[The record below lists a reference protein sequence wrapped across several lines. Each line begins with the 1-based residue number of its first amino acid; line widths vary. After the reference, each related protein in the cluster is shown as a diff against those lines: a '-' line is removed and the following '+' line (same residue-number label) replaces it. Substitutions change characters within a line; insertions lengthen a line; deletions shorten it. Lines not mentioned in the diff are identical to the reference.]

1 MKIKKLRENIL
12 GFVKKNFLTLYKV
25 IIIIGGYIKFFNKI
39 NRKKKYTKFSS
50 NLDKINDFEYQIT
63 SQNNEDGIINYIFDK
78 LKINKLNFIEIGF
91 DYYQNNS
98 LGILNKCNKGLFI
111 DGDNKKVI
119 ILRAV
124 LKLFYPKTEITVQ
137 NALVNIDNINKI
149 KEQNF
154 NDQEEI
160 DFLSIDVDGID
171 YYLLK
176 EINFKPKLICI
187 EYNFWFGKDLSCA
200 VPYKKNYALDSLSN
214 YVGASL
220 KALTELANSKG
231 YHLIAIDSAC
241 INAFFIRDDL
251 KHNFEIL
258 NLEKSFK
265 YPFKF
270 KKEFVAEI
278 KEKLLLKDLKYFNQ
292 IKWLR

>member
-1 MKIKKLRENIL
+1 MKIKKIRENIL
-12 GFVKKNFLTLYKV
+12 IFIEKNFFNLYK
-25 IIIIGGYIKFFNKI
+25 IIIIFGGFIRFFNKI
-39 NRKKKYTKFSS
+39 NNKKKYTKFSS

-63 SQNNEDGIINYIFDK
+63 SQNNEDGIINHIFDI
-78 LKINKLNFIEIGF
+78 LKIDKLNFMEVGF

-98 LGILNKCNKGLFI
+98 LAVLKRCNKGLFI
-111 DGDNKKVI
+111 DGDNKKAI
-119 ILRAV
+119 ILRNV
-124 LKLFYPKTEITVQ
+124 LKLFYPAKKITVQ
-137 NALVNIDNINKI
+137 NALVDIDNINQI

-154 NDQEEI
+154 NNQEEI

-200 VPYKKNYALDSLSN
+200 VPYKKNYSIDSLSN

-231 YHLIAIDSAC
+231 YHLIALDSAC

-265 YPFKF
+265 YPLKF
-270 KKEFVAEI
+270 DKEFIAEVR
-278 KEKLLLKDLKYFNQ
+278 EKLLLKDLKYFN
-292 IKWLR
+292 

>member
-12 GFVKKNFLTLYKV
+12 EFIKKNFFTLYKV
-25 IIIIGGYIKFFNKI
+25 IIVIGGCIKFFNKI

-50 NLDKINDFEYQIT
+50 NLDKINDFEYQVT
-63 SQNNEDGIINYIFDK
+63 SQNNEDGIINHIFDQ
-78 LKINKLNFIEIGF
+78 LKIDKLNIIEIGF

-98 LGILNKCNKGLFI
+98 LGILKKCNKALFV

-119 ILRAV
+119 ILKNV
-124 LKLFYPKTEITVQ
+124 LKLFYPKTKITVQ
-137 NALVNIDNINKI
+137 NALVDIDNINQI

-187 EYNFWFGKDLSCA
+187 EYNFWFGKDLCCA
-200 VPYKKNYALDSLSN
+200 EPYEKNYTLDSLSD

-220 KALTELANSKG
+220 KAITKLANSKG

-265 YPFKF
+265 YPFKLD
-270 KKEFVAEI
+270 KKLILEI
-278 KEKLLLKDLKYFNQ
+278 KEKLFLKDLKYFN
-292 IKWLR
+292 

>member
-1 MKIKKLRENIL
+1 MKIKKIRENIL
-12 GFVKKNFLTLYKV
+12 IFIEKNFFNLYK
-25 IIIIGGYIKFFNKI
+25 IIIIFGGFIRFFNKI
-39 NRKKKYTKFSS
+39 NSKKKYTKFSS

-63 SQNNEDGIINYIFDK
+63 SQNNEDGIINHIFDI
-78 LKINKLNFIEIGF
+78 LKIDKLNFMEIGF

-98 LGILNKCNKGLFI
+98 LAVLKRCNKGLFI
-111 DGDNKKVI
+111 DGDNKKTI
-119 ILRAV
+119 ILRNV
-124 LKLFYPKTEITVQ
+124 LKLFYPATKITVQ
-137 NALVNIDNINKI
+137 NALVDIDNINQI

-154 NDQEEI
+154 NNKEEI

-200 VPYKKNYALDSLSN
+200 VPYKKNYSLDSLSN

-231 YHLIAIDSAC
+231 YHLIALDSAC

-265 YPFKF
+265 YPLKF
-270 KKEFVAEI
+270 DKELITEI
-278 KEKLLLKDLKYFNQ
+278 KEKLLLKDLKYFN
-292 IKWLR
+292 

>member
-1 MKIKKLRENIL
+1 MKIKKIRENIL
-12 GFVKKNFLTLYKV
+12 IFIEKNFFNLYK
-25 IIIIGGYIKFFNKI
+25 IIIIFGGFIRFFNKI
-39 NRKKKYTKFSS
+39 NNKKKYTKFSS

-63 SQNNEDGIINYIFDK
+63 SQNNEDGIINHIFDI
-78 LKINKLNFIEIGF
+78 LKIDKLNFMEIGF

-98 LGILNKCNKGLFI
+98 LAVLKRCNKGLFI
-111 DGDNKKVI
+111 DGDNKKAI
-119 ILRAV
+119 ILRNV
-124 LKLFYPKTEITVQ
+124 LKLFYPAKKITVQ
-137 NALVNIDNINKI
+137 NALVDIDNINQI

-154 NDQEEI
+154 NNQEEI

-200 VPYKKNYALDSLSN
+200 VPYKKNYSIDSLSN

-231 YHLIAIDSAC
+231 YHLIALDSAC
-241 INAFFIRDDL
+241 VNAFFIRDDL

-265 YPFKF
+265 YPLKF
-270 KKEFVAEI
+270 DKEFIFEI
-278 KEKLLLKDLKYFNQ
+278 KEKLLSKNLKYF
-292 IKWLR
+292 

>member
-1 MKIKKLRENIL
+1 MKIKKIREKALEFI
-12 GFVKKNFLTLYKV
+12 KKNFFSLYKN
-25 IIIIGGYIKFFNKI
+25 IIIAGGCIRFFNKI
-39 NRKKKYTKFSS
+39 NQKKKYTKFSS
-50 NLDKINDFEYQIT
+50 NLDKINDFEYRIT
-63 SQNNEDGIINYIFDK
+63 SQNNEDGIINHIFDK
-78 LKINKLNFIEIGF
+78 LKIDKLNFIEIGF

-98 LGILNKCNKGLFI
+98 IAILKKSNKGLFV
-111 DGDNKKVI
+111 DSDQKKVI
-119 ILRAV
+119 ILKKILR
-124 LKLFYPKTEITVQ
+124 LFYPKTKVNVQ
-137 NALVNIDNINKI
+137 NALVDIDNINQI

-171 YYLLK
+171 YYLFK

-187 EYNFWFGKDLSCA
+187 EYNFWFGKDLNCA
-200 VPYKKNYALDSLSN
+200 LPYEKNYSLPSLSN

-231 YHLIAIDSAC
+231 YHLIALDSAC

-258 NLEKSFK
+258 KLEKSFK
-265 YPFKF
+265 YPYKF
-270 KKEFVAEI
+270 NREMIAEI
-278 KEKLLLKDLKYFNQ
+278 KKKLLSKNLKYFN
-292 IKWLR
+292 

>member
-12 GFVKKNFLTLYKV
+12 GFLKKNFLTLYKV
-25 IIIIGGYIKFFNKI
+25 IIIIGGCIKFFNKI
-39 NRKKKYTKFSS
+39 NCKKKYTKFSS

-111 DGDNKKVI
+111 DGDNKKAI
-119 ILRAV
+119 ILRNV
-124 LKLFYPKTEITVQ
+124 LKLFYPKTKITVQ
-137 NALVNIDNINKI
+137 NALVDIDNINKI
-149 KEQNF
+149 KEKNF
-154 NDQEEI
+154 NDKEEI

-176 EINFKPKLICI
+176 QINFEPKLICI

-200 VPYKKNYALDSLSN
+200 VPYEKNYVLDSLSN

-251 KHNFEIL
+251 KHHFEIL

-270 KKEFVAEI
+270 DKEFIAKI
-278 KEKLLLKDLKYFNQ
+278 KEKLLLKDLKYFN
-292 IKWLR
+292 

>member
-12 GFVKKNFLTLYKV
+12 EFIKKKFFTLYKV
-25 IIIIGGYIKFFNKI
+25 IIVIGGCIKFFNKI

-50 NLDKINDFEYQIT
+50 NLDKINDFEYQVT
-63 SQNNEDGIINYIFDK
+63 SQNNEDGIINHIFDQ
-78 LKINKLNFIEIGF
+78 LKIDKLNFIEIGF

-98 LGILNKCNKGLFI
+98 LSILKKCNKALFV
-111 DGDNKKVI
+111 DGDSKKAI
-119 ILRAV
+119 ILRNA
-124 LKLFYPKTEITVQ
+124 LKLFYPKSKITVQ
-137 NALVNIDNINKI
+137 NTLVDIDNINLI
-149 KEQNF
+149 KEQSF
-154 NDQEEI
+154 SDQEEI

-171 YYLLK
+171 YYLFK

-200 VPYKKNYALDSLSN
+200 VPYEKNYTLDSLSD

-220 KALTELANSKG
+220 KAITGLANSKG

-270 KKEFVAEI
+270 NKEFIVEI
-278 KEKLLLKDLKYFNQ
+278 KEKLLLKDLKYFN
-292 IKWLR
+292 

>member
-1 MKIKKLRENIL
+1 MKIKKIRENIL
-12 GFVKKNFLTLYKV
+12 IFIEKNFFNLYK
-25 IIIIGGYIKFFNKI
+25 IIIIFGGFIKFFNKI
-39 NRKKKYTKFSS
+39 NSKKKYTKFSS

-63 SQNNEDGIINYIFDK
+63 SQNNEDGIINHIFDI
-78 LKINKLNFIEIGF
+78 LKIDKLNFMEIGF

-98 LGILNKCNKGLFI
+98 LAVLKRCNKGLFI
-111 DGDNKKVI
+111 DGDNKKAI
-119 ILRAV
+119 ILRNV
-124 LKLFYPKTEITVQ
+124 LKLFYPATKITVQ
-137 NALVNIDNINKI
+137 NALVDIDNINQI

-154 NDQEEI
+154 NNQEEI

-200 VPYKKNYALDSLSN
+200 VPYKKNYSLDSLSN

-231 YHLIAIDSAC
+231 YHLIALDSAC
-241 INAFFIRDDL
+241 VNAFFIRDDL

-265 YPFKF
+265 YPLKF
-270 KKEFVAEI
+270 DKELIAEI
-278 KEKLLLKDLKYFNQ
+278 KEKLLLKDLKYFN
-292 IKWLR
+292 

>member
-1 MKIKKLRENIL
+1 MKIKKLREKIL
-12 GFVKKNFLTLYKV
+12 EFIKRNFFTLYK
-25 IIIIGGYIKFFNKI
+25 IIIITGGCIRFFNKI
-39 NRKKKYTKFSS
+39 NRKKKFTKFSS

-63 SQNNEDGIINYIFDK
+63 SQNNEDGIINHIFDQ
-78 LKINKLNFIEIGF
+78 LKIDKLNFMEIGF

-98 LGILNKCNKGLFI
+98 LAILKKCNKGLFI
-111 DGDNKKVI
+111 DGNNKKVT
-119 ILRAV
+119 ILRNV
-124 LKLFYPKTEITVQ
+124 LKLFYPKTKINVQ
-137 NALVNIDNINKI
+137 HALVDINNINQI

-154 NDQEEI
+154 SEHEEI

-200 VPYKKNYALDSLSN
+200 VPYEKNYTLDSLSD

-220 KALTELANSKG
+220 KALTELANSKD

-258 NLEKSFK
+258 NPERSFK

-270 KKEFVAEI
+270 DKEIIAEI
-278 KEKLLLKDLKYFNQ
+278 KEKLLLKDLKYFN
-292 IKWLR
+292 

>member
-1 MKIKKLRENIL
+1 MKIKKIRENIL
-12 GFVKKNFLTLYKV
+12 IFIEKNFFNLYK
-25 IIIIGGYIKFFNKI
+25 IIIIFGGFIRFFNKI
-39 NRKKKYTKFSS
+39 NSKKKYTKFSS

-63 SQNNEDGIINYIFDK
+63 SQNNEDGIINHIFDI
-78 LKINKLNFIEIGF
+78 LKIDKLNFIEIGF

-98 LGILNKCNKGLFI
+98 LAVLKRCNKGLFI

-119 ILRAV
+119 ILKNV
-124 LKLFYPKTEITVQ
+124 LKLFYPTTKITVQ
-137 NALVNIDNINKI
+137 NALVDINNINQI

-154 NDQEEI
+154 NNQEEI

-200 VPYKKNYALDSLSN
+200 VPYKKNYSLDSLSN

-231 YHLIAIDSAC
+231 YHLIALDSAC

-265 YPFKF
+265 YPIKF
-270 KKEFVAEI
+270 DKEFIAEI
-278 KEKLLLKDLKYFNQ
+278 KEKLLLKDLKYFN
-292 IKWLR
+292 

>member
-1 MKIKKLRENIL
+1 MKIKKIRKNIL
-12 GFVKKNFLTLYKV
+12 IFIEKNFFNLYK
-25 IIIIGGYIKFFNKI
+25 IIIIFGGFIKFFNKI
-39 NRKKKYTKFSS
+39 NSKKKYTKFSS
-50 NLDKINDFEYQIT
+50 NLDKINNFEYQIT
-63 SQNNEDGIINYIFDK
+63 SQNNEDGIINHIFDI
-78 LKINKLNFIEIGF
+78 LKIDKLNFIEIGF

-98 LGILNKCNKGLFI
+98 LAVLKRCNKGLFV

-119 ILRAV
+119 ILKNV
-124 LKLFYPKTEITVQ
+124 LKLFYPATKIIVQ
-137 NALVNIDNINKI
+137 NALVDIDNINQI

-154 NDQEEI
+154 NNQEEI

-200 VPYKKNYALDSLSN
+200 VPYKKNYSIDSLSN

-220 KALTELANSKG
+220 KAITELANSKG
-231 YHLIAIDSAC
+231 YHLIALDSAC
-241 INAFFIRDDL
+241 VNAFFIRDDL

-265 YPFKF
+265 YPLKF
-270 KKEFVAEI
+270 DKEFIAVI
-278 KEKLLLKDLKYFNQ
+278 KEKLLMKDLKYFN
-292 IKWLR
+292 

>member
-1 MKIKKLRENIL
+1 MKIKKIRENIL
-12 GFVKKNFLTLYKV
+12 IFIEKNFFNLYK
-25 IIIIGGYIKFFNKI
+25 IIIIFGGFIRFFNKI
-39 NRKKKYTKFSS
+39 NNKKKYTKFSS

-63 SQNNEDGIINYIFDK
+63 SQNNEDGIINHIFDI
-78 LKINKLNFIEIGF
+78 LKIDKLNFMEVGF

-98 LGILNKCNKGLFI
+98 LAVLKRCNKGLFI
-111 DGDNKKVI
+111 DGDNKKAI
-119 ILRAV
+119 ILRNV
-124 LKLFYPKTEITVQ
+124 LKLFYPAKKITVQ
-137 NALVNIDNINKI
+137 NALVDIDNINQI

-154 NDQEEI
+154 NNQEEI

-200 VPYKKNYALDSLSN
+200 VPYKKNYSIDSLSN

-220 KALTELANSKG
+220 KALTELANSKD
-231 YHLIAIDSAC
+231 YHLIALDSAC

-265 YPFKF
+265 YPLKF
-270 KKEFVAEI
+270 EKEFIAEVR
-278 KEKLLLKDLKYFNQ
+278 EKLLLKDLKYFN
-292 IKWLR
+292 

>member
-119 ILRAV
+119 ILRNV
-124 LKLFYPKTEITVQ
+124 LKLFYPKTKITVQ
-137 NALVNIDNINKI
+137 NALVDIDNINKI
-149 KEQNF
+149 KEKNF
-154 NDQEEI
+154 NDEEEI

-176 EINFKPKLICI
+176 QINFEPKLICI

-200 VPYKKNYALDSLSN
+200 VPYEKNYTLNSLSD
-214 YVGASL
+214 YIGASL

-251 KHNFEIL
+251 KHHFEIL

-270 KKEFVAEI
+270 DKEFIAKI
-278 KEKLLLKDLKYFNQ
+278 KEKLLLKDLKYFN
-292 IKWLR
+292 

>member
-1 MKIKKLRENIL
+1 MKIKKIRENIL
-12 GFVKKNFLTLYKV
+12 IFIEKNFFNLYK
-25 IIIIGGYIKFFNKI
+25 IIIIFAGFIKFFNKI
-39 NRKKKYTKFSS
+39 NSKKKYTKFSS
-50 NLDKINDFEYQIT
+50 NLDKINNFEYQIT
-63 SQNNEDGIINYIFDK
+63 SQNNEDGIINHIFDI
-78 LKINKLNFIEIGF
+78 LKIDKLNFIEIGF

-98 LGILNKCNKGLFI
+98 LAVLKRCNKGLFV

-119 ILRAV
+119 ILKNV
-124 LKLFYPKTEITVQ
+124 LKLFYPATKITVQ
-137 NALVNIDNINKI
+137 NALVDIDNINQI

-154 NDQEEI
+154 NKQEEI

-200 VPYKKNYALDSLSN
+200 VPYKKNYSIDSLSN

-220 KALTELANSKG
+220 KAITELANSKG
-231 YHLIAIDSAC
+231 YHLIALDSAC
-241 INAFFIRDDL
+241 VNAFFIRDDL

-265 YPFKF
+265 YPLKF
-270 KKEFVAEI
+270 DKEFIAVI
-278 KEKLLLKDLKYFNQ
+278 KEKLLMKDLKYFN
-292 IKWLR
+292 

>member
-1 MKIKKLRENIL
+1 M
-12 GFVKKNFLTLYKV
+12 
-25 IIIIGGYIKFFNKI
+25 
-39 NRKKKYTKFSS
+39 
-50 NLDKINDFEYQIT
+50 
-63 SQNNEDGIINYIFDK
+63 
-78 LKINKLNFIEIGF
+78 
-91 DYYQNNS
+91 
-98 LGILNKCNKGLFI
+98 
-111 DGDNKKVI
+111 
-119 ILRAV
+119 
-124 LKLFYPKTEITVQ
+124 
-137 NALVNIDNINKI
+137 VNIDNINKI
-149 KEQNF
+149 KQQNF

-278 KEKLLLKDLKYFNQ
+278 KEKLLLKDLKYFN
-292 IKWLR
+292 

>member
-1 MKIKKLRENIL
+1 MKIKKIRENIL
-12 GFVKKNFLTLYKV
+12 IFIEKNFFNLYK
-25 IIIIGGYIKFFNKI
+25 IIIIFGGFIRFFNKI
-39 NRKKKYTKFSS
+39 NNKKKYTKFSS

-63 SQNNEDGIINYIFDK
+63 SQNNEDGIINHIFDI
-78 LKINKLNFIEIGF
+78 LKIDKLNFMEIGF

-98 LGILNKCNKGLFI
+98 LAVLKRCNKGLFI
-111 DGDNKKVI
+111 DGDNKKAI
-119 ILRAV
+119 ILRNV
-124 LKLFYPKTEITVQ
+124 LKLFYPATKITVQ
-137 NALVNIDNINKI
+137 NALVDIDNINQI

-154 NDQEEI
+154 NNQEEI

-200 VPYKKNYALDSLSN
+200 VPYKKNYSINSLSN

-220 KALTELANSKG
+220 KALTELANSKD
-231 YHLIAIDSAC
+231 YHLIALDSAC

-265 YPFKF
+265 YPLKF
-270 KKEFVAEI
+270 EKEFIAEVR
-278 KEKLLLKDLKYFNQ
+278 EKLLLKDLKYFN
-292 IKWLR
+292 

>member
-1 MKIKKLRENIL
+1 MKIKKIRENIL
-12 GFVKKNFLTLYKV
+12 IFIEKNFFNLYK
-25 IIIIGGYIKFFNKI
+25 IIIIFGGFIRFFNKT
-39 NRKKKYTKFSS
+39 NSKKKYTKFSS

-63 SQNNEDGIINYIFDK
+63 SQNNEDGIINYIFDI
-78 LKINKLNFIEIGF
+78 LKIDKLNFMEIGF

-98 LGILNKCNKGLFI
+98 LAVLKRCNKGLFI
-111 DGDNKKVI
+111 DGDNKKAI
-119 ILRAV
+119 ILRNV
-124 LKLFYPKTEITVQ
+124 LKLFYPATKITVQ
-137 NALVNIDNINKI
+137 NALVDIDNINQI

-154 NDQEEI
+154 NNQEEI

-200 VPYKKNYALDSLSN
+200 VPYKKNYSIDSLSN

-231 YHLIAIDSAC
+231 YHLIALDSAC

-265 YPFKF
+265 YPLKF
-270 KKEFVAEI
+270 DKEFIAEI
-278 KEKLLLKDLKYFNQ
+278 KEKLLLKDLKYFN
-292 IKWLR
+292 

>member
-25 IIIIGGYIKFFNKI
+25 IIIIGGCIKFFNKI

-111 DGDNKKVI
+111 DGDNKKAI
-119 ILRAV
+119 ILRNA
-124 LKLFYPKTEITVQ
+124 LKLFYPKTKITVQ
-137 NALVNIDNINKI
+137 NALVDIDNINKI
-149 KEQNF
+149 KEKNF
-154 NDQEEI
+154 NDEEEI

-176 EINFKPKLICI
+176 QINFEPKLICI

-200 VPYKKNYALDSLSN
+200 VPYEKNYVLDSLSN

-220 KALTELANSKG
+220 KALTNLANSKG

-251 KHNFEIL
+251 KHHFEIL

-270 KKEFVAEI
+270 NKKLIIEI
-278 KEKLLLKDLKYFNQ
+278 KRKLLRKNLKYFE
-292 IKWLR
+292 

>member
-12 GFVKKNFLTLYKV
+12 EFIKKKFFTLYKV
-25 IIIIGGYIKFFNKI
+25 IIVIGGCIKFFNKM

-50 NLDKINDFEYQIT
+50 NLDKINDFEYQVT
-63 SQNNEDGIINYIFDK
+63 SQNNEDGIINHIFDQ
-78 LKINKLNFIEIGF
+78 LKIDKLNFIEIGF

-98 LGILNKCNKGLFI
+98 LSILKKCNKALFV
-111 DGDNKKVI
+111 DGDSKKAI
-119 ILRAV
+119 ILRNV
-124 LKLFYPKTEITVQ
+124 LKLFYPKTKITVQ
-137 NALVNIDNINKI
+137 NTLVDIDNINLI

-154 NDQEEI
+154 TDQEEI

-171 YYLLK
+171 YYLFK
-176 EINFKPKLICI
+176 EINFTPKLICI

-200 VPYKKNYALDSLSN
+200 APYEKNYTLDSLSD

-220 KALTELANSKG
+220 KAITGLANSKG

-270 KKEFVAEI
+270 NKEFIVEI
-278 KEKLLLKDLKYFNQ
+278 KEKLLLKDLKYFN
-292 IKWLR
+292 

>member
-1 MKIKKLRENIL
+1 MKIKKIRENIL
-12 GFVKKNFLTLYKV
+12 IFIEKNFFNLYK
-25 IIIIGGYIKFFNKI
+25 IIIIFGGFIRFFNKI
-39 NRKKKYTKFSS
+39 NNKKKYTKFSS

-63 SQNNEDGIINYIFDK
+63 SQNNEDGIINHIFDI
-78 LKINKLNFIEIGF
+78 LKIDKLNFMEIGF

-98 LGILNKCNKGLFI
+98 LAVLKRCNKGLFI
-111 DGDNKKVI
+111 DGDNKKAI
-119 ILRAV
+119 ILRNV
-124 LKLFYPKTEITVQ
+124 LKLFYPATKITVQ
-137 NALVNIDNINKI
+137 NALVDIDNINEI

-154 NDQEEI
+154 NNQEEI

-200 VPYKKNYALDSLSN
+200 VPYKKNYSIDSLSN

-231 YHLIAIDSAC
+231 YHLIALDSAC

-265 YPFKF
+265 YPLKF
-270 KKEFVAEI
+270 DKEIIAEI
-278 KEKLLLKDLKYFNQ
+278 KEKLLLKDLKYFN
-292 IKWLR
+292 

>member
-1 MKIKKLRENIL
+1 MMKKKLQNYRTDTLEFIR
-12 GFVKKNFLTLYKV
+12 KNFLTLYKV
-25 IIIIGGYIKFFNKI
+25 IIIIGGCIKFYNKI

-98 LGILNKCNKGLFI
+98 LGILKKCNKGLFI
-111 DGDNKKVI
+111 DGDNKKSI
-119 ILRAV
+119 ILRNV
-124 LKLFYPKTEITVQ
+124 LKLFYPKTKITVL
-137 NALVNIDNINKI
+137 NALVDIDNINKI
-149 KEQNF
+149 KEKNF

-171 YYLLK
+171 YYLFK
-176 EINFKPKLICI
+176 QINFKPKLICI

-200 VPYKKNYALDSLSN
+200 VPYEKNYVLDSLSN

-220 KALTELANSKG
+220 KAITELANSKG

-258 NLEKSFK
+258 NLEKSYK
-265 YPFKF
+265 YPLKF
-270 KKEFVAEI
+270 NKELITEI
-278 KEKLLLKDLKYFNQ
+278 KEKLILKDLMYFN
-292 IKWLR
+292 

>member
-1 MKIKKLRENIL
+1 MKIKKIRENIL
-12 GFVKKNFLTLYKV
+12 IFIEKNFFNLYK
-25 IIIIGGYIKFFNKI
+25 IIIIFGGFIKFFNKI
-39 NRKKKYTKFSS
+39 NSKKKYTKFSS

-63 SQNNEDGIINYIFDK
+63 SQNNEDGIINHIFDI
-78 LKINKLNFIEIGF
+78 LKIDKLNFMEIGF

-98 LGILNKCNKGLFI
+98 LAVLKRCNKGLFI
-111 DGDNKKVI
+111 DGDNKKAI
-119 ILRAV
+119 ILRNV
-124 LKLFYPKTEITVQ
+124 LKLFYPATKITVQ
-137 NALVNIDNINKI
+137 NALVDIDNINQI

-154 NDQEEI
+154 NNQEEI

-200 VPYKKNYALDSLSN
+200 VPYKKNYSLDSLSN

-231 YHLIAIDSAC
+231 YHLIALDSAC
-241 INAFFIRDDL
+241 VNAFFIRDDL

-265 YPFKF
+265 YPLKF
-270 KKEFVAEI
+270 DKEIIAEI
-278 KEKLLLKDLKYFNQ
+278 KEKLLLKDLKYFN
-292 IKWLR
+292 

>member
-1 MKIKKLRENIL
+1 MKIKKIRENIL
-12 GFVKKNFLTLYKV
+12 IFIEKNFFNLYK
-25 IIIIGGYIKFFNKI
+25 IIIIFGGLIRFFNKI
-39 NRKKKYTKFSS
+39 NSKKKYTKFSS
-50 NLDKINDFEYQIT
+50 NLDKINNFEYQIT
-63 SQNNEDGIINYIFDK
+63 SQNNEDGIINHIFDI
-78 LKINKLNFIEIGF
+78 LKIDKLNFIEIGF

-98 LGILNKCNKGLFI
+98 LAVLKRCNKGLFV

-119 ILRAV
+119 ILKNV
-124 LKLFYPKTEITVQ
+124 LKLFYPATKITVQ
-137 NALVNIDNINKI
+137 NALVDIDNINQI

-154 NDQEEI
+154 NNQEEI

-176 EINFKPKLICI
+176 EINFKPKLICV

-200 VPYKKNYALDSLSN
+200 VPYKKNYSIDSLSN

-231 YHLIAIDSAC
+231 YHLIALDSAC
-241 INAFFIRDDL
+241 VNAFFIRDDL

-265 YPFKF
+265 YPLKF
-270 KKEFVAEI
+270 DKEFIAEI
-278 KEKLLLKDLKYFNQ
+278 REKLLLKDLKYFN
-292 IKWLR
+292 

>member
-12 GFVKKNFLTLYKV
+12 GFVKKNFLKLYKV
-25 IIIIGGYIKFFNKI
+25 IIIIGGCIKFFNKI
-39 NRKKKYTKFSS
+39 NSKKKYTKFSS

-98 LGILNKCNKGLFI
+98 LGILNKCKKGLFI

-119 ILRAV
+119 ILRNV
-124 LKLFYPKTEITVQ
+124 LKLFYPKTKITVQ
-137 NALVNIDNINKI
+137 NALVDIDNINKI
-149 KEQNF
+149 KEKNF

-176 EINFKPKLICI
+176 QINFEPKLICI

-200 VPYKKNYALDSLSN
+200 VPYEKNYVFDSLSD

-251 KHNFEIL
+251 KHHFEIL

-270 KKEFVAEI
+270 DKEFIVKI
-278 KEKLLLKDLKYFNQ
+278 KEKLLLKDLKYFN
-292 IKWLR
+292 

>member
-1 MKIKKLRENIL
+1 MKIKKIRENIL
-12 GFVKKNFLTLYKV
+12 IFIEKNFFNLYK
-25 IIIIGGYIKFFNKI
+25 IIIIFGGFIKFFNKI

-111 DGDNKKVI
+111 DGDNKKAI
-119 ILRAV
+119 ILRNA
-124 LKLFYPKTEITVQ
+124 LKLFYPKTKITVQ
-137 NALVNIDNINKI
+137 NALVDIDNINKI
-149 KEQNF
+149 KEKNF
-154 NDQEEI
+154 NDEEEI

-176 EINFKPKLICI
+176 QINFEPKLICI

-200 VPYKKNYALDSLSN
+200 VPYEKNYVLDSLSD

-251 KHNFEIL
+251 KHHFEIL

-270 KKEFVAEI
+270 DKEFIVKI
-278 KEKLLLKDLKYFNQ
+278 KEKLLLKDLKYFN
-292 IKWLR
+292 

>member
-137 NALVNIDNINKI
+137 NALVNIDKI
-149 KEQNF
+149 KQQNF

-278 KEKLLLKDLKYFNQ
+278 KEKLLLKDLKYFN
-292 IKWLR
+292 

>member
-1 MKIKKLRENIL
+1 MKIKKLRENTLEFI
-12 GFVKKNFLTLYKV
+12 KKNFFTLYK
-25 IIIIGGYIKFFNKI
+25 IIIITGGCIRFFIKI

-63 SQNNEDGIINYIFDK
+63 SQNNEDGIINHIFDK
-78 LKINKLNFIEIGF
+78 LKIDKLNFMEIGF

-98 LGILNKCNKGLFI
+98 LAILKKCNKGLFI
-111 DGDNKKVI
+111 DGNNKKVI
-119 ILRAV
+119 ILRNV
-124 LKLFYPKTEITVQ
+124 LKLFYPKTKINVQ
-137 NALVNIDNINKI
+137 NVLVDINNINQI

-154 NDQEEI
+154 NDREEI

-187 EYNFWFGKDLSCA
+187 EYNFWFGKNLSCV
-200 VPYKKNYALDSLSN
+200 VPYEKKSTSDSLSD

-220 KALTELANSKG
+220 KALTELANSKD

-258 NLEKSFK
+258 NQEKSFK
-265 YPFKF
+265 YPLKF
-270 KKEFVAEI
+270 NKQIIAEI
-278 KEKLLLKDLKYFNQ
+278 KEKLLLKDLKYFN
-292 IKWLR
+292 

>member
-98 LGILNKCNKGLFI
+98 LGILKKCNKGLFI
-111 DGDNKKVI
+111 DGDNKKSI
-119 ILRAV
+119 ILRNV
-124 LKLFYPKTEITVQ
+124 LKLFYPKTKITVQ
-137 NALVNIDNINKI
+137 NALVDIDNINKI
-149 KEQNF
+149 KEKNF
-154 NDQEEI
+154 SDQEEI

-176 EINFKPKLICI
+176 QINFEPKLICI

-200 VPYKKNYALDSLSN
+200 VPYEKNYVLDSLSD

-251 KHNFEIL
+251 KHHFEIL

-270 KKEFVAEI
+270 DKEFIVKI
-278 KEKLLLKDLKYFNQ
+278 KEKLLLKDLKYFN
-292 IKWLR
+292 

>member
-1 MKIKKLRENIL
+1 MKIKKIRKNIL
-12 GFVKKNFLTLYKV
+12 IFIEKNFFNLYK
-25 IIIIGGYIKFFNKI
+25 IIIIFGGFIRFFNKI
-39 NRKKKYTKFSS
+39 NSKKKYTKFSS

-63 SQNNEDGIINYIFDK
+63 SQNNEDGIINHIFDI
-78 LKINKLNFIEIGF
+78 LKIDKLNFIEIGF

-98 LGILNKCNKGLFI
+98 LAVLKRCNKGLFV

-119 ILRAV
+119 ILKNV
-124 LKLFYPKTEITVQ
+124 LKLFYPATKITVQ
-137 NALVNIDNINKI
+137 NALVDIDNINQI

-154 NDQEEI
+154 NNQEEI

-200 VPYKKNYALDSLSN
+200 VPYKKNYSLDSLSN

-231 YHLIAIDSAC
+231 YHLIALDSAC
-241 INAFFIRDDL
+241 VNAFFIRDDL

-265 YPFKF
+265 YPLKF
-270 KKEFVAEI
+270 DKELIAEI
-278 KEKLLLKDLKYFNQ
+278 KEKLLLKDLKYFN
-292 IKWLR
+292 

>member
-1 MKIKKLRENIL
+1 MKIKKIRENIL
-12 GFVKKNFLTLYKV
+12 IFIEKNFFNLYK
-25 IIIIGGYIKFFNKI
+25 IIIIFGGFIRFFNKI
-39 NRKKKYTKFSS
+39 NNKKKYTKFSS

-63 SQNNEDGIINYIFDK
+63 SQNNEDGIINHIFDI
-78 LKINKLNFIEIGF
+78 LKIDKLNFMEIGF

-98 LGILNKCNKGLFI
+98 LAVLKRCNKGLFI
-111 DGDNKKVI
+111 DGDNKKAI
-119 ILRAV
+119 ILRNV
-124 LKLFYPKTEITVQ
+124 LKLFYPATKITVQ
-137 NALVNIDNINKI
+137 NALVDIDNINQI

-154 NDQEEI
+154 NNQEEI

-200 VPYKKNYALDSLSN
+200 VPYKKNYSINSLSN

-231 YHLIAIDSAC
+231 YHLIALDSAC

-265 YPFKF
+265 YPLKF
-270 KKEFVAEI
+270 EKEFIAEVR
-278 KEKLLLKDLKYFNQ
+278 EKLLLKDLKYFN
-292 IKWLR
+292 

>member
-1 MKIKKLRENIL
+1 MKIKKIRENIL
-12 GFVKKNFLTLYKV
+12 IFIEKNFFNLYK
-25 IIIIGGYIKFFNKI
+25 IIIIFGGFIRFFNKI
-39 NRKKKYTKFSS
+39 NNKKKYTKFSS

-63 SQNNEDGIINYIFDK
+63 SQNNEDGIINHIFDI
-78 LKINKLNFIEIGF
+78 LKIDKLNFMEVGF

-98 LGILNKCNKGLFI
+98 LAVLKRCNKGLFI
-111 DGDNKKVI
+111 DGDNKKAI
-119 ILRAV
+119 ILRNV
-124 LKLFYPKTEITVQ
+124 LKLFYPAKKITVQ
-137 NALVNIDNINKI
+137 NALVDIDNINQI

-154 NDQEEI
+154 NNQEEI

-200 VPYKKNYALDSLSN
+200 VPYKKNYSIDSLSN

-231 YHLIAIDSAC
+231 YHLIALDSAC

-265 YPFKF
+265 YPLKF
-270 KKEFVAEI
+270 DKEFIAEI
-278 KEKLLLKDLKYFNQ
+278 KEKLLLKDLKYFN
-292 IKWLR
+292 

>member
-1 MKIKKLRENIL
+1 MKIKKIRENIL
-12 GFVKKNFLTLYKV
+12 ILIEKNFFNLYK
-25 IIIIGGYIKFFNKI
+25 IIIIFGGFIRFFNKI

-63 SQNNEDGIINYIFDK
+63 SQNNEDGIINHIFDI
-78 LKINKLNFIEIGF
+78 LKIDKLNFMEIGF

-98 LGILNKCNKGLFI
+98 LAVLKRCNKGLFV
-111 DGDNKKVI
+111 DGDNKKAI
-119 ILRAV
+119 ILRNV
-124 LKLFYPKTEITVQ
+124 LKLFYPATKITVQ
-137 NALVNIDNINKI
+137 NALVDIDNINQI

-154 NDQEEI
+154 NNQEEI

-200 VPYKKNYALDSLSN
+200 VPYKKNYSLDSLSN

-231 YHLIAIDSAC
+231 YHLIALDSAC
-241 INAFFIRDDL
+241 VNAFFIRDDL

-258 NLEKSFK
+258 DPEKSFK
-265 YPFKF
+265 NPLKYS
-270 KKEFVAEI
+270 
-278 KEKLLLKDLKYFNQ
+278 EKNIAHGREELLKKNLNFF
-292 IKWLR
+292 

>member
-63 SQNNEDGIINYIFDK
+63 SQNNEDGIINHIFDI
-78 LKINKLNFIEIGF
+78 LKIDKLNFMEIGF

-98 LGILNKCNKGLFI
+98 LAVLKRCNKGLFI
-111 DGDNKKVI
+111 DGDNKKAI
-119 ILRAV
+119 ILRNV
-124 LKLFYPKTEITVQ
+124 LKLFYPATKITVQ
-137 NALVNIDNINKI
+137 NALVDIDNINQI

-154 NDQEEI
+154 NNQEEI

-200 VPYKKNYALDSLSN
+200 VPYKKNYSIDSLSN

-231 YHLIAIDSAC
+231 YHLIALDSAC

-265 YPFKF
+265 YPLKF
-270 KKEFVAEI
+270 DKEFIAEI
-278 KEKLLLKDLKYFNQ
+278 KEKLLLKDLKYFN
-292 IKWLR
+292 

>member
-1 MKIKKLRENIL
+1 MKIKKIRENIL
-12 GFVKKNFLTLYKV
+12 IFIEKNFFNLYK
-25 IIIIGGYIKFFNKI
+25 IIIIFGGFIRFFNKI
-39 NRKKKYTKFSS
+39 NNKKKYTKFSS

-63 SQNNEDGIINYIFDK
+63 SQNNEDGIINHIFDI
-78 LKINKLNFIEIGF
+78 LKIDKLNFMEIGF

-98 LGILNKCNKGLFI
+98 LAVLKRCNKGLFI
-111 DGDNKKVI
+111 DGDNKKAI
-119 ILRAV
+119 ILRNV
-124 LKLFYPKTEITVQ
+124 LKLFYPAKKITVQ
-137 NALVNIDNINKI
+137 NALVDIDNINQI

-154 NDQEEI
+154 NNQEEI

-200 VPYKKNYALDSLSN
+200 VPYKKNYSIDSLSN

-231 YHLIAIDSAC
+231 YHLIALDSAC

-265 YPFKF
+265 YPLKF
-270 KKEFVAEI
+270 DKEFIAEVR
-278 KEKLLLKDLKYFNQ
+278 EKLLLKDLKYFN
-292 IKWLR
+292 

>member
-1 MKIKKLRENIL
+1 MKIKKIRENIL
-12 GFVKKNFLTLYKV
+12 IFIEKNFFNLYK
-25 IIIIGGYIKFFNKI
+25 IIIIFGGFIRFFNKI
-39 NRKKKYTKFSS
+39 NNKKKYTKFSS

-63 SQNNEDGIINYIFDK
+63 SQNNEDGIINHIFDI
-78 LKINKLNFIEIGF
+78 LKIDKLNFMEIGF

-98 LGILNKCNKGLFI
+98 LAVLKRCNKGLFI
-111 DGDNKKVI
+111 DGDNKKAI
-119 ILRAV
+119 ILRNV
-124 LKLFYPKTEITVQ
+124 LKLFYPAKKITVQ
-137 NALVNIDNINKI
+137 NALVDIDNINQI

-154 NDQEEI
+154 NNQEEI

-200 VPYKKNYALDSLSN
+200 VPYKKNYSINSLSN

-220 KALTELANSKG
+220 KALTELANSKD
-231 YHLIAIDSAC
+231 YHLIALDSAC

-265 YPFKF
+265 YPLKF
-270 KKEFVAEI
+270 EKEFIAEVR
-278 KEKLLLKDLKYFNQ
+278 EKLLLKDLKYFN
-292 IKWLR
+292 

>member
-1 MKIKKLRENIL
+1 MKIKKIRENIL
-12 GFVKKNFLTLYKV
+12 IFIEKNFFNLYK
-25 IIIIGGYIKFFNKI
+25 IIIIFGGFIRFFNKI
-39 NRKKKYTKFSS
+39 NNKKKYTKFSS

-111 DGDNKKVI
+111 DGDNKKAI
-119 ILRAV
+119 ILRNV
-124 LKLFYPKTEITVQ
+124 LKLFYPAKKIIVQ
-137 NALVNIDNINKI
+137 NALVDIDNINQI

-154 NDQEEI
+154 NNQEEI

-200 VPYKKNYALDSLSN
+200 LPYEKNYSLSSLSD

-251 KHNFEIL
+251 KDNFEVL

-265 YPFKF
+265 YPLKY
-270 KKEFVAEI
+270 KKEFVSEI
-278 KEKLLLKDLKYFNQ
+278 KEKLLLKGLKHFN
-292 IKWLR
+292 

>member
-1 MKIKKLRENIL
+1 MKIKKIRENIL
-12 GFVKKNFLTLYKV
+12 IFIEKNFFNLYK
-25 IIIIGGYIKFFNKI
+25 IIIIFGGFIRFFNKI
-39 NRKKKYTKFSS
+39 NNKKKYTKFSS

-63 SQNNEDGIINYIFDK
+63 SQNNEDGIINHIFDI
-78 LKINKLNFIEIGF
+78 LKIDKLNFMEIGF

-98 LGILNKCNKGLFI
+98 LAVLKRCNKGLFI
-111 DGDNKKVI
+111 DGDNKKAI
-119 ILRAV
+119 ILRNV
-124 LKLFYPKTEITVQ
+124 LKLFYPAKKITVQ
-137 NALVNIDNINKI
+137 NALVDIDNINQI

-154 NDQEEI
+154 NNQEEI

-200 VPYKKNYALDSLSN
+200 VPYKKNYSINSLSN

-231 YHLIAIDSAC
+231 YHLIALDSAC

-265 YPFKF
+265 YPLKF
-270 KKEFVAEI
+270 DKEFIAEVR
-278 KEKLLLKDLKYFNQ
+278 EKLLLKDLKYFN
-292 IKWLR
+292 

>member
-1 MKIKKLRENIL
+1 MKIKKIRENIL
-12 GFVKKNFLTLYKV
+12 IFIEKNFFNLYK
-25 IIIIGGYIKFFNKI
+25 IIIIFGGFIRFFNKI
-39 NRKKKYTKFSS
+39 NNKKKYTKFSS

-63 SQNNEDGIINYIFDK
+63 SQNNEDGIINHIFDI
-78 LKINKLNFIEIGF
+78 LKIDKLNFMEIGF

-98 LGILNKCNKGLFI
+98 LAVLKRCNKGLFI
-111 DGDNKKVI
+111 DGDNKKAI
-119 ILRAV
+119 ILRNV
-124 LKLFYPKTEITVQ
+124 LKLFYPATKITVQ
-137 NALVNIDNINKI
+137 NALVDIDNINQI

-154 NDQEEI
+154 NNQEEI

-200 VPYKKNYALDSLSN
+200 VPYKKNYSIDSLSN

-231 YHLIAIDSAC
+231 YHLIALDSAC

-265 YPFKF
+265 YPLKF
-270 KKEFVAEI
+270 DKEFIAEVR
-278 KEKLLLKDLKYFNQ
+278 EKLLLKDLKYFN
-292 IKWLR
+292 